1 MRVSY
6 VNHSAKAARFSY
18 FCSPLHTMTLEQ
30 EIAKRRTFGIISHP
44 DAGKTTLTEKLLLF
58 GGAIQK
64 AGAVKSSKI
73 KDHARSDWMEIEKQR
88 GISVATSVMGFN
100 YRDVKINLLD
110 TPGHQD
116 FAEDTYRTLTAVDS
130 VIMVIDCV
138 KGVEIQTEKLMEVC
152 RMRNTPVICFINKL
166 DREGRDPFELL
177 DEIEEK
183 LNIKV
188 RPLSWPISM
197 GKTFKGVYSLYEKS
211 LHLFTSSK
219 TTISEGIEIKDIDD
233 QLLEDYVG
241 ENNAKQLRAD
251 IELIEGVYPDFDVND
266 YLQGKV
272 APVFFGSAVN
282 NFGVKELLDTFI
294 RIAPPP
300 IPRATTLRTVNPE
313 EPKFSGFIF
322 KIHAN
327 MDPKHRNRIAFL
339 RVCSG
344 TFNRGNNYY
353 HIRQEKGIRFSNA
366 TAFMAQ
372 DRETI
377 DEAFPGDIVG
387 IFDTG
392 NLKIGDTL
400 TEGEKG
406 MYTGI
411 PSFSPEIFKE
421 VINMDAMKTKQ
432 LEKGLLQLMEEGV
445 AQMFTYELGKRKVVG
460 VVGALQFEVIQFRL
474 KNEYGASCQFQAQ
487 NIYKACW
494 ISSKDQNKLAE
505 FIDSKQRHIAR
516 DKDDKLVF
524 MAESRAWLK
533 MVQDNFPEIEFHFTS
548 EF

>member
-1 MRVSY
+1 
-6 VNHSAKAARFSY
+6 
-18 FCSPLHTMTLEQ
+18 MTLEQ

-100 YRDVKINLLD
+100 YKDIKINLLD

-130 VIMVIDCV
+130 VIMVVDCV
-138 KGVEIQTEKLMEVC
+138 KGVEMQTEKLMEVC
-152 RMRNTPVICFINKL
+152 RMRNTPVLCFINKL
-166 DREGRDPFELL
+166 DREGQDPFDLL
-177 DEIEEK
+177 DEIEAK
-183 LNIKV
+183 LKIQV
-188 RPLSWPISM
+188 HPLSWPISM

-211 LHLFTSSK
+211 LKLFTPSK
-219 TTISEGIEIKDIDD
+219 TTIEEAIEISDINSPELDK
-233 QLLEDYVG
+233 YIG
-241 ENNAKQLRAD
+241 ENYAVKLRAD
-251 IELIEGVYPDFDVND
+251 VELLNGVYPELDVQD
-266 YLQGKV
+266 YLEGKV

-294 RIAPPP
+294 RLAPPP
-300 IPRATTLRTVNPE
+300 LIRETTLREVKPDE
-313 EPKFSGFIF
+313 KKFTGFIF

-344 TFNRGNNYY
+344 RFERGSNYT
-353 HIRQEKGIRFSNA
+353 HVRNDKSIRFSNA

-372 DRETI
+372 DRETV
-377 DEAFPGDIVG
+377 DEAWPGDIVG
-387 IFDTG
+387 LFDTG

-400 TEGEKG
+400 TEGEKM

-421 VINMDAMKTKQ
+421 VINKDAMKTKQ

-445 AQMFTYELGKRKVVG
+445 AQLFTYELGKKKVVG
-460 VVGALQFEVIQFRL
+460 TVGALQFEVIQFRL
-474 KNEYGASCQFQAQ
+474 KNEYGATAEFAPQ
-487 NIYKACW
+487 NIHKACW
-494 ISSKDQNKLAE
+494 ISSKDEKKLNE
-505 FIDSKQRHIAR
+505 FIASKQRHIAQ
-516 DKDDKLVF
+516 DKDGKLVF
-524 MAESRAWLK
+524 MAESKAWLQ
-533 MVQDNFPEIEFHFTS
+533 MVQDNFPDITFHFTS